1 MDVGFGRCG
10 TLVPCVHLEMTP
22 ETQVKNDLKKA
33 LSLVGVTT
41 RAITVGL
48 GGKRGMPDRGSI
60 IEGHAIWFEAKREG
74 AKPTPNQEK
83 THREL
88 REDGA
93 TVFVVY
99 PSNIEWVV
107 RQCVEIREHYR
118 ALPRWVCRHAEERLF
133 PVPEKP
139 AAGTRRDQKRS
150 PARPTLS
157 RGTDDPEQHRFAAAI
172 GYRSPEQDQVGIRLA
187 DPPRT
192 QAIPVADLD
201 G

>member
-1 MDVGFGRCG
+1 
-10 TLVPCVHLEMTP
+10 MTH
-22 ETQVKNDLKKA
+22 ETKVKDDLKKA

-48 GGKRGMPDRGSI
+48 GGKRGMPDRMALVR
-60 IEGHAIWFEAKREG
+60 GHAIYYEAKRAG
-74 AKPTPNQEK
+74 KDATPNQK
-83 THREL
+83 KNHREL

-93 TVFVVY
+93 TVFMVW
-99 PSNIEWVV
+99 PHNINDVV
-107 RQCVEIREHYR
+107 RLTVELRDYYISRGLGG
-118 ALPRWVCRHAEERLF
+118 ATEECLF

-139 AAGTRRDQKRS
+139 AADTRRNQKRS

-157 RGTDDPEQHRFAAAI
+157 RGADDPEQHSFAAAI